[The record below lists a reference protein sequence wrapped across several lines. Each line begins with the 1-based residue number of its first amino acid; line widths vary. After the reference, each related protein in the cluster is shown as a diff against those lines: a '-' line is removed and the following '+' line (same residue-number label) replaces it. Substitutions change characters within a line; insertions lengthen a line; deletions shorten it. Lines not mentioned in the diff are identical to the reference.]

1 MSTTGGVLLATCCA
15 VAVAAETECGLKRSA
30 RSRSM
35 ESMLNE
41 VSAISGCSSASMMMT
56 ALSAFNHWPFRES
69 PSRMAFRTRSSRWV
83 VDRSNAEAFMSHS
96 FWGWWVYVWVLVL
109 VL

>member
-1 MSTTGGVLLATCCA
+1 MRTTGGVLLATCFA
-15 VAVAAETECGLKRSA
+15 AAAVAAETECVWLKRSA

-96 FWGWWVYVWVLVL
+96 FWVYAWV
-109 VL
+109 